1 MSGSSKLQSGKVY
14 LIGAGPGDTGLIT
27 MKGIEALKEA
37 DVVVYDHLASASL
50 LNETKDA
57 AEWIDAGKFA
67 GNHRMKQSEIEQLL
81 IEKAMAGH
89 VVARLKGG
97 DPFIFG
103 RGRLKKHCTDGSR
116 H

>member
-1 MSGSSKLQSGKVY
+1 MIGQRQELQSGKVY

-37 DVVVYDHLASASL
+37 DVVVYDHLASSSL

-67 GNHRMKQSEIEQLL
+67 GHHRMKQAEIEELL
-81 IEKAMAGH
+81 IEKAMEGH
-89 VVARLKGG
+89 DCCQTKGRRSVYIW
-97 DPFIFG
+97 PG
-103 RGRLKKHCTDGSR
+103 R
-116 H
+116 

>member
-1 MSGSSKLQSGKVY
+1 
-14 LIGAGPGDTGLIT
+14 

-37 DVVVYDHLASASL
+37 DVVVYDHLASPSL

-97 DPFIFG
+97 DSFIFAG
-103 RGRLKKHCTDGSR
+103 AVKKHW